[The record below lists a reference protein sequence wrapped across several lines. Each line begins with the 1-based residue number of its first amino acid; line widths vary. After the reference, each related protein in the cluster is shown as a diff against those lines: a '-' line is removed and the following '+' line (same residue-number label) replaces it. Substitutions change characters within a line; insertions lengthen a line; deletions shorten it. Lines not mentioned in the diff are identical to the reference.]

1 MDLKWKINCKSST
14 SHVYKMLTSQK
25 GRESFWAKS
34 APEINS
40 EIHFLFPNGEQT
52 VSQILKQVD
61 GKELKILYFGSTV
74 SFTMEEQENGET
86 ILEVNNSGVP
96 ENEFA
101 EVNAGWVSVL
111 LNLKSVADY
120 GKDLRNHDPA
130 KTWSQKFADN

>member
-1 MDLKWKINCKSST
+1 
-14 SHVYKMLTSQK
+14 MLTSQK